1 MRYKGRELRQL
12 FEVEIYV
19 GDKDAKNPETKI
31 ETIVAWN
38 NVDAIR
44 RCGGNAVKQPEAIAF
59 VTWPEPGDSAEKV
72 YIIRDT
78 SGPTDEEVAPSIAI
92 PSEEEDW

>member
-19 GDKDAKNPETKI
+19 GDKDAVDPETKI

-38 NVDAIR
+38 GVDAIR
-44 RCGGNAVKQPEAIAF
+44 RCAGDVVKQPIALAF

-72 YIIRDT
+72 YIINDT
-78 SGPTDEEVAPSIAI
+78 SGPTDTEVTPSIAL
-92 PSEEEDW
+92 PTEEEDW